1 MKVLVVGSGGREHT
15 IIWKLSQSKKV
26 TEIIAAPGN
35 AGIMSLAKCFNV
47 KATDLEGMLN
57 LAKAEKPDMIV
68 VAPDDPLSMGMVD
81 LLTENGFSTF
91 GPTKMA
97 ARIES
102 SKSFSKD
109 LMKKY
114 DIPTADYQVFTDSE
128 KAISYIKE
136 KGAPIVVK
144 ASGLALG
151 KGVVVATTE
160 EMAID
165 AVNSIMGDKIFGNAG
180 NEVVIE
186 ECLSGPE
193 ISVLAFT
200 DGKVIVP
207 MVSAQDHK
215 RAFDNDEGPN
225 TGGMGAFSPSKYYTS
240 ELAKECMDT
249 IYLKTLNAL
258 NSENCKFKGVIYFG
272 LMLTAKGPYVI
283 EYNARFG
290 DPETQVVLTR
300 LKSDLYDIIKS
311 VIDETLSEQKIEWLE
326 DAAVCVMMASGGYP
340 LKYKTG
346 LDITG
351 LENVKDAIVFHSGTK
366 IGENGKLQT
375 AGGRVLGITTL
386 SDTVLNAAQKAYE
399 NVAKIHFDNAH
410 FRHDIGNK

>member
-366 IGENGKLQT
+366 IG
-375 AGGRVLGITTL
+375 
-386 SDTVLNAAQKAYE
+386 
-399 NVAKIHFDNAH
+399 
-410 FRHDIGNK
+410 

>member
-300 LKSDLYDIIKS
+300 LKSDLFDIFMS